1 MRKGFVRYDASMQI
15 GDEEVLTL
23 AQAAE
28 RLGISYHT
36 LRNQAIKGVLK
47 ARLMGKTYLVTASEV
62 ERYRREHLGKPGP
75 KPKAT

>member
-1 MRKGFVRYDASMQI
+1 MQI

-36 LRNQAIKGVLK
+36 LRNQAANGVLK
-47 ARLMGKTYLVTASEV
+47 ARLLGKTYLVTSSEV
-62 ERYRREHLGKPGP
+62 ERYRREHLGRPGP
-75 KPKAT
+75 RPKQAG